1 MYGNMKAE
9 NTVYELKKMDK
20 MEKLK
25 PEL

>member
-1 MYGNMKAE
+1 MKAE
-9 NTVYELKKMDK
+9 NTAYELKKMDK